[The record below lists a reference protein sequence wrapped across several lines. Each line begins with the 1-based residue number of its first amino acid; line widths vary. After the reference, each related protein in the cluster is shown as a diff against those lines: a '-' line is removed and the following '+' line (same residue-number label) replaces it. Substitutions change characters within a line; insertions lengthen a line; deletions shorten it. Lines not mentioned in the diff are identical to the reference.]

1 MNRALIVISPIILA
15 RLLSVTDFGRYRE
28 FLVYVTMLIAFS
40 ALGINSSLLNFIPS
54 DPRHGWRYVNQA
66 LLMTLASSSLVAVA
80 ALLLDAIFGGAI
92 LGEHPLAAVI
102 YVWLFVNFDFW
113 EALFI
118 AEKQPYRVWRYT
130 TARLVSRITVV
141 TVAAALTRDVTTIVW
156 SMVTLEGV
164 RVLLSM
170 RAWHLRNRVA
180 PTDGASSWREQLAY
194 CAPFGVALLL
204 GGFNQTVGSLFVAK
218 MLGPAALAQY
228 AIGVFAQ
235 PIITLMR
242 NSLSDVLLGELAAR
256 WRNGQQEVL
265 ELWRRSTVATA
276 ILLIYV
282 GVILVRFADTIVTT
296 LFSERYQPA
305 VIVFQIFVL
314 ALLREAFDF
323 GIPLR
328 ARNRTAPILRS
339 NLLSLILN
347 VGLLSIMVPA
357 WGLIGAVVAFVIS
370 RFVEGTYLA
379 AQAMRVYEVPLSEVA
394 RWRDLAK
401 VVAAA
406 VIAASLLYLPIWSGF
421 VGVIGGALVFGLVFL
436 WLLRLAA
443 IPEVIIGLRRAHN
456 YSRSLLARLQT

>member
-54 DPRHGWRYVNQA
+54 DPARGWRYVNQA
-66 LLMTLASSSLVAVA
+66 LLMTLASSSLVAA
-80 ALLLDAIFGGAI
+80 GALLLNAIFGGVV
-92 LGEHPLAAVI
+92 LGEHPFAAVI

-118 AEKQPYRVWRYT
+118 AEKQPHRVWRYT

-141 TVAAALTRDVTTIVW
+141 TAAAALTRDVTTIVW

-164 RVLLSM
+164 RVLLST
-170 RAWHLRNRVA
+170 RAWYMRNRVA
-180 PTDGASSWREQLAY
+180 PSGGVSSWREQLEY

-204 GGFNQTVGSLFVAK
+204 SGFNQSIGSLFVSK
-218 MLGPAALAQY
+218 MLGPAALALY

-265 ELWRRSTVATA
+265 DLWRRSTVATA

-305 VIVFQIFVL
+305 VILFQIFVL
-314 ALLREAFDF
+314 ALLRETFDF

-339 NLLSLILN
+339 NLLALVLN

-370 RFVEGTYLA
+370 RIVEGTYLA
-379 AQAMRVYEVPLSEVA
+379 VQAMRIYEVPLSEMA
-394 RWRDLAK
+394 RWRDLGK
-401 VVAAA
+401 IVAAA
-406 VIAASLLYLPIWSGF
+406 VIAASLLYLPIWPGIL
-421 VGVIGGALVFGLVFL
+421 GLIGGALVFGLVFL

-443 IPEVIIGLRRAHN
+443 IPEVLLGLRRAQT

>member
-1 MNRALIVISPIILA
+1 MNRALMVISPIILA

-28 FLVYVTMLIAFS
+28 FLLYVTLLVAFS
-40 ALGINSSLLNFIPS
+40 SLGINSSLLNFIPG
-54 DPRHGWRYVNQA
+54 DPSRGWRYVNQA

-80 ALLLDAIFGGAI
+80 ALVLNAIFGGAV
-92 LGEHPLAAVI
+92 LGEHAMAAVV

-130 TARLVSRITVV
+130 TARLLSRMVVV
-141 TVAAALTRDVTTIVW
+141 TAVAALTHDVTTIVW
-156 SMVTLEGV
+156 SMVILEAV
-164 RVLLSM
+164 RVLVSV
-170 RAWHLRNRVA
+170 RAWHMRNRAA
-180 PTDGASSWREQLAY
+180 PTDGSSSWREQLGY

-204 GGFNQTVGSLFVAK
+204 AMVNSSIGSLFVSK

-265 ELWRRSTVATA
+265 SLWHRSTVATA
-276 ILLIYV
+276 ILLVYV
-282 GVILVRFADTIVTT
+282 GVILARFADTIVVT
-296 LFSERYQPA
+296 LFSERYRPA

-314 ALLREAFDF
+314 ALLRETFDF

-357 WGLIGAVVAFVIS
+357 WGLIGAVTAFVIS
-370 RFVEGTYLA
+370 RIVEGTYLA
-379 AQAMRVYEVPLSEVA
+379 AQAMRVHEVPLSEVA
-394 RWRDLAK
+394 RWGDLGK
-401 VVAAA
+401 IVAAA
-406 VIAASLLYLPIWSGF
+406 VAAASLLYLPFWAGLLGF
-421 VGVIGGALVFGLVFL
+421 VGGALVFGLAFL
-436 WLLRLAA
+436 CLLRLAG
-443 IPEVIIGLRRAHN
+443 IPEVIVALRHAQS

>member
-28 FLVYVTMLIAFS
+28 FLVYVTMLTAFS
-40 ALGINSSLLNFIPS
+40 ALGINGSLLNFIPG
-54 DPRHGWRYVNQA
+54 DPARGWRYVNQA
-66 LLMTLASSSLVAVA
+66 LLMTLASSTLVAA
-80 ALLLDAIFGGAI
+80 GALLLHASFGGAI
-92 LGEHPLAAVI
+92 LGEYPLAAVV

-130 TARLVSRITVV
+130 TVRLVSRITVV
-141 TVAAALTRDVTTIVW
+141 TAAAALTRDVTTIVW
-156 SMVTLEGV
+156 SMVILEGV
-164 RVLLSM
+164 RVLLSA
-170 RAWHLRNRVA
+170 RAWHMRNRVA
-180 PTDGASSWREQLAY
+180 PTGGTSSWREQLSY

-204 GGFNQTVGSLFVAK
+204 IGFNQSVGSLFVSK
-218 MLGPAALAQY
+218 MLGHAALALY

-242 NSLSDVLLGELAAR
+242 NALSDVLLGELAAR
-256 WRNGQQEVL
+256 WRNGQQDVW

-276 ILLIYV
+276 VLLVYV
-282 GVILVRFADTIVTT
+282 GVILVRFADTIITT

-305 VIVFQIFVL
+305 VILFQIFVV
-314 ALLREAFDF
+314 ALLRETFDF

-328 ARNRTAPILRS
+328 ARNRTAPILHG
-339 NLLSLILN
+339 NLLALILN

-357 WGLIGAVVAFVIS
+357 WGLIGAVIAFVIS
-370 RFVEGTYLA
+370 RIAEGMYVA
-379 AQAMRVYEVPLSEVA
+379 VQAIRIYEVPLSEVA
-394 RWRDLAK
+394 RWRDLGK
-401 VVAAA
+401 IVAAA
-406 VIAASLLYLPIWSGF
+406 VIGASLLYLPIWTCL
-421 VGVIGGALVFGLVFL
+421 VGMIGGALVFRLVFL

-443 IPEVIIGLRRAHN
+443 VPEVLLGLRRAHT

>member
-1 MNRALIVISPIILA
+1 MNRALLVISPIILA

-28 FLVYVTMLIAFS
+28 FLVYVTMLTAFS
-40 ALGINSSLLNFIPS
+40 ALGISGSLLNFIPS
-54 DPRHGWRYVNQA
+54 DPSRGWRYVNQA
-66 LLMTLASSSLVAVA
+66 LLMTLASSSVVAVG
-80 ALLLDAIFGGAI
+80 ALLLNAIFGGAM
-92 LGEHPLAAVI
+92 LGEHPMAAVV

-118 AEKQPYRVWRYT
+118 AEKQPHRVWRYT

-141 TVAAALTRDVTTIVW
+141 TAAAALTRDITTIVW
-156 SMVTLEGV
+156 SMVILEGV
-164 RVLLSM
+164 RVLLSV
-170 RAWHLRNRVA
+170 RAWYIRNRAA
-180 PTDGASSWREQLAY
+180 PTGGTSSWREQLAY
-194 CAPFGVALLL
+194 CAPFGLAMLIAQM
-204 GGFNQTVGSLFVAK
+204 NQSVGALFVSK
-218 MLGPAALAQY
+218 MLGHAALAQY
-228 AIGVFAQ
+228 AIGIFAQ

-276 ILLIYV
+276 ILLVYV
-282 GVILVRFADTIVTT
+282 GVILVRFADTIITT

-305 VIVFQIFVL
+305 VILFQIFVL

-328 ARNRTAPILRS
+328 ARNHTAPILRS

-347 VGLLSIMVPA
+347 VGLMSIMVPT
-357 WGLIGAVVAFVIS
+357 WGLTGAVSAFVIA

-379 AQAMRVYEVPLSEVA
+379 AQAMRVYQVPLSDLA
-394 RWRDLAK
+394 RWRDLGK

-406 VIAASLLYLPIWSGF
+406 VVAASVLYLPFWAGF
-421 VGVIGGALVFGLVFL
+421 LGVVGGALVFGLTFL

-443 IPEVIIGLRRAHN
+443 IPEVMLGLKRAHTF
-456 YSRSLLARLQT
+456 SRSLLARLQT